1 VNPESSDLENSK
13 STHELLPRFANSA
26 FQIVKSEVRVL
37 IFVWAITVSYLVAS
51 KLQPDRVTLVLLP
64 FAGYFLALGIYVL
77 SDAADIEDDRTNS
90 PNRPLP
96 SGRATKREAEILA
109 VTAIAASFIL
119 AMFIGYSTTALFLV
133 FLFLG
138 LSYSIPRVNVKKRFP
153 LKVVVPATGA
163 AVFSLAGGAAAQGLR
178 PIIFFPAIAFSL
190 FGLVTL
196 LIGDI
201 SDLKGDLAAGVRS
214 FPIVIGAKNS
224 VLFVM
229 MIPFVLNALGI
240 ALYFTAQLNIA
251 FPILLIT
258 TSAYCYITMRPLL
271 LESGNPSVC
280 RKVKSKMRIV
290 HFVIQLIFILGIIT
304 V

>member
-1 VNPESSDLENSK
+1 VNSESLDLESSK
-13 STHELLPRFANSA
+13 STHEPLPRFVNSV

-51 KLQPDRVTLVLLP
+51 KLQPDHVTLVLLP

-109 VTAIAASFIL
+109 ITAIAASFVF
-119 AMFIGYSTTALFLV
+119 AAFIGLATTILFLV
-133 FLFLG
+133 FLLLG
-138 LSYSIPRVNVKKRFP
+138 LSYSLPRVNVKRTFP
-153 LKVVVPATGA
+153 LKLVVPVTGA
-163 AVFSLAGGAAAQGLR
+163 GVFSLAGGAASQGLSA
-178 PIIFFPAIAFSL
+178 IIFFPSIAFAL

-201 SDLKGDLAAGVRS
+201 SDVRGDLATGVRS
-214 FPIVIGAKNS
+214 FPVVVGAENS
-224 VLFVM
+224 VRLVIS
-229 MIPFVLNALGI
+229 IPFVLSALGVI
-240 ALYFTAQLNIA
+240 FFLTGQLNIS
-251 FPILLIT
+251 FPVLLIA
-258 TSAYCYITMRPLL
+258 TSAYCLITMRPML
-271 LESGNPSVC
+271 SASDDPAVC

-290 HFVIQLIFILGIIT
+290 HFVIQLIFIVGILT
-304 V
+304 L